1 MFENDSPDQ
10 HRYRLW
16 LQKRSP
22 QPEPGTDDP
31 GGVLDGPGYRYR
43 PRQILLEIGTGP
55 AYEQVTAQL
64 RKLRAVPDE
73 RLNQSFASA
82 DLPVEA
88 FLLPPEVSIPALVSR
103 LRRRTSKGTPLP
115 NVGPNYVFSGEPDY
129 QGGPAGE
136 PCPAPKVRERAFDGT
151 ADPMIA
157 VLDTGLD
164 PSALTLHPGLAARL
178 DYQAQDEDNPVLP
191 DGDFAAEGGHATFI
205 AGIVMRLA
213 PHTRIRQV
221 RVLDPAGEGDD
232 HTIAVGLARA
242 SAPVINLSL
251 GGYTHDDAPP
261 VATGVALAKHTSDDV
276 VAVAAAGNNARDRPF
291 WPAAFSRVVSVG
303 AVDVRGGPPRLAAFS
318 NYGWWVDVY
327 APGVEVHSTYL
338 DGIWQLP
345 TDPEPTPLNGYAWW
359 SGTSFA
365 APQVASLIVKEI
377 PRAGNARRAAL
388 AVLSRAHWEPG
399 LGPVLI
405 PDRKIV
411 RH

>member
-1 MFENDSPDQ
+1 MFLEDENDK
-10 HRYRLW
+10 RYKLW
-16 LQKRSP
+16 LKKRPPLS
-22 QPEPGTDDP
+22 EKGTDDP
-31 GGVLDGPGYRYR
+31 GGVLNGPGYLYR
-43 PRQILLEIGTGP
+43 PRQILLEIGNSP
-55 AYEQVTAQL
+55 AYEKVTAQL
-64 RKLRAVPDE
+64 KKERAVADE

-82 DLPVEA
+82 GLPVEA
-88 FLLPPEVSIPALVSR
+88 FLLHPDVSIPALVSR
-103 LRRRTSKGTPLP
+103 LRRQTRSGEPLP
-115 NVGPNYVFSGEPDY
+115 NVGPNYVFSDEPDY

-136 PCPAPKVRERAFDGT
+136 PCPAPKFREKAFSEPS
-151 ADPMIA
+151 DPKIA

-164 PSALTLHPGLAARL
+164 PSVPGLHPELAARL
-178 DYQAQDEDNPVLP
+178 DYQAQDEENQVLA
-191 DGDFAAEGGHATFI
+191 DGDIAAEGGHSTHI
-205 AGIVMRLA
+205 EGIITRLA

-221 RVLDPAGEGDD
+221 MVLDPAGVGDD

-261 VATGVALAKHTSDDV
+261 VATGVALARHTGDDV
-276 VAVAAAGNNARDRPF
+276 VAVAAAGNNGQDRPF
-291 WPAAFSRVVSVG
+291 WPAAFKRVVSVG
-303 AVDVRGGPPRLAAFS
+303 AVDLRGGATKLATFS

-327 APGVEVHSTYL
+327 APGVEIHSTYL
-338 DGIWQLP
+338 NAVWKLP
-345 TDPEPTPLNGYAWW
+345 TDPAPTPIHGYAWW

-365 APQVASLIVKEI
+365 APQIASLIVKEL

-405 PDRKIV
+405 PDRKMV